1 MWPASKLDHVL
12 KVCGTRPDYTN
23 TTAPIPQDGYHR
35 STYLEHSP
43 SFLKYLWQCGQFHPL
58 SDLMPDLAIGVVS
71 RGSFKKNC
79 IIILNAVHIDGKQ
92 VFPIFYDFTFT
103 SVKTTNHL
111 AHDLICCY
119 KSQNVKYRKKT
130 NKLSRKVP
138 TIFTNLFSVD
148 DTIGWNGVTNFQ
160 LLY

>member
-1 MWPASKLDHVL
+1 MAMRTIPSSFGFNAWPGYRCGINRILHEKL
-12 KVCGTRPDYTN
+12 YN
-23 TTAPIPQDGYHR
+23 Y
-35 STYLEHSP
+35 
-43 SFLKYLWQCGQFHPL
+43 
-58 SDLMPDLAIGVVS
+58 
-71 RGSFKKNC
+71 FKCCTHWWKTSISN
-79 IIILNAVHIDGKQ
+79 
-92 VFPIFYDFTFT
+92 FFYDFTFT

-119 KSQNVKYRKKT
+119 KSQNVKNRKKN

-160 LLY
+160 LLYWCSGKNKENVTYSFTSEKSSFLTWYNIDEEHKSHYKSMRT